1 MDKNFLLCHM
11 TERFRSLYN
20 QVLDEIAESSGARRD
35 MMIEVAFHDALLELM
50 RHGLQSGAQLHE
62 MHEENSA
69 VTEKRP
75 PGSKNGGPLDAA

>member
-1 MDKNFLLCHM
+1 
-11 TERFRSLYN
+11 
-20 QVLDEIAESSGARRD
+20 